1 MTRAAAER
9 GAWIE
14 ARLRE
19 ALAPEYLVVV
29 DESDRHRGH
38 AGHRPEGG
46 THFRV
51 TLVSP
56 RFEGCSRVERHRL
69 VYGALGAV
77 VGGEIHALALEL
89 FAPSERR

>member
-1 MTRAAAER
+1 
-9 GAWIE
+9 
-14 ARLRE
+14 
-19 ALAPEYLVVV
+19 
-29 DESDRHRGH
+29 
-38 AGHRPEGG
+38 
-46 THFRV
+46 V

>member
-1 MTRAAAER
+1 VVAGPERA
-9 GAWIE
+9 AWIE

-19 ALAPEYLVVV
+19 ALAPERLVVV

-56 RFEGCSRVERHRL
+56 RFEGRSRVERHRL
-69 VYGALGAV
+69 VYEALGAV
-77 VGGEIHALALEL
+77 VGDEIHALALEL